1 MKEKIKIGILIR
13 QFDSLTNWEFRIIEK
28 IFLNE
33 NLELSLLIKDGRKG
47 TDNPSGLSKR
57 LKRLIK
63 SKKILATAILKLQE
77 FIESKLFFKSFNVDK
92 ISLINR
98 LKSIEV
104 IELKP
109 SRKGFLDI
117 FSKKDSKI
125 VKSYQLDVI
134 LRHEFNI
141 IRGEILNSAKYG
153 IWSFHHGDNSINR
166 GGPPGFWEIILGEST
181 IGVTLQQLT
190 PELDGGLII
199 DKAYYNKHWSFVKS
213 KSTVFEASVTLLLKN
228 LNLLKVEDYNPK
240 KSLVYFNPL
249 YKNPKFK
256 EIIKYILMFYSKI
269 GTKIYIEINSLI
281 FGVRYSCWTILV
293 GKGNFLNSSLF
304 RLKEVKMPRN
314 VFWADPFIF
323 NHKGENYIFFENYS
337 YKTKIGKISC
347 GKINGDQL
355 EEISDV
361 LNLGYHISYPFI
373 FEDEG
378 EIYLMPETSVMKR
391 LEIYKCIK
399 FPNVWELYTTAFEGE
414 IVADAHIYKDDN
426 NQKWLFINKA
436 DNVNC
441 SLNDE
446 LYIYKINNL
455 NLNDIE
461 GHRQNPVII
470 NSKTARNGG
479 SIFKYENDLYRPS
492 QANIDG
498 VYGRG
503 LNINKIQKLTINE
516 YIEKKVIT
524 AYPNFKKNL
533 ISMHHLDQKEDLF
546 VIDAA
551 HIKK

>member
-47 TDNPSGLSKR
+47 SDNPSGLSKR

-63 SKKILATAILKLQE
+63 SKKILATVILKLQE
-77 FIESKLFFKSFNVDK
+77 FIESKLFFKSFTVDK
-92 ISLINR
+92 NSLINR

-117 FSKKDSKI
+117 FSKKDSQI

-166 GGPPGFWEIILGEST
+166 GGPPGLWEIILGEST

-199 DKAYYNKHWSFVKS
+199 DKTYYNKHWAFVKS
-213 KSTVFEASVTLLLKN
+213 KTMVFEGSVTLLLKN
-228 LNLLKVEDYNPK
+228 LNLLKHDDYNPK

-249 YKNPKFK
+249 YKTPKLK
-256 EIIKYILMFYSKI
+256 ETVKYVLMFYSKI
-269 GTKIYIEINSLI
+269 GIRVYAKINRLI
-281 FGVRYSCWTILV
+281 FGVRYNCWTILV

-314 VFWADPFIF
+314 VFWADPFIY

-347 GKINGDQL
+347 GKIKGNQL

-361 LNLGYHISYPFI
+361 LNLGYHMSYPFI

-378 EIYLMPETSVMKR
+378 EIYLMPETSVKKR

-399 FPNVWELYTTAFEGE
+399 FPNVWELYSTAFEGE
-414 IVADAHIYKDDN
+414 IVADAHIYNDDDN
-426 NQKWLFINKA
+426 HKWLFINKT
-436 DNVNC
+436 DNVNY
-441 SLNDE
+441 SLNNE
-446 LYIYKINNL
+446 LYIYKIDSLKFNK
-455 NLNDIE
+455 IE

-479 SIFKYENDLYRPS
+479 SIFKYENDSYRPS

-503 LNINKIQKLTINE
+503 LNINKIEKLTIDE
-516 YIEKKVIT
+516 YIEKNIIT